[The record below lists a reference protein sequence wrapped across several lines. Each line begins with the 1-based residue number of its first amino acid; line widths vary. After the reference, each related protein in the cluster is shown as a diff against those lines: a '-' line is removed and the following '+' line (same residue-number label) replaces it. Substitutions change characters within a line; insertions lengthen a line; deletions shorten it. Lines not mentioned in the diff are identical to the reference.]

1 MSVLLEIFIR
11 LVKCTLG
18 HSKQLLLDFK
28 SSSLFSA
35 LFDVHES
42 DYLVRMTVV
51 TFLPASTSDIL

>member
-28 SSSLFSA
+28 SSLFSA
-35 LFDVHES
+35 LFNVHES